1 MLSISCVGHLRSPRD
16 WTKQKTTPVDSE
28 VFRKLNSLLSQSFST
43 MRPMSNKDTLQSFLF
58 DGTDVRGEINTLT
71 DSYQEIMALQQYPL
85 PVACLFG
92 EFLAAASLIAASLKY
107 AGMVTV
113 QATGD
118 GPISAVMAE
127 CTAEQKVRGI
137 VRGNI
142 TDFKDTDSHSLEEVL
157 GRGTL
162 AVTIEPDKGERYQGV
177 VAMDADNLSGCLE
190 HYFSQS
196 AQLPTMIKLAASAE
210 AVSGML
216 IQQMPVSE
224 GTEKARVDWQH
235 LTTLLETL
243 KSSEQLDLSHNDQL
257 YRLFHQDNVRLFQP
271 KTISF
276 NCSCSET
283 RTAQALIYLG
293 RDELLETIAEQGV
306 VSVTCQFCAQQY
318 EFNEAAIK
326 ALFHSDGDVVH

>member
-1 MLSISCVGHLRSPRD
+1 
-16 WTKQKTTPVDSE
+16 
-28 VFRKLNSLLSQSFST
+28 
-43 MRPMSNKDTLQSFLF
+43 MSNKDTLQSFLF

-85 PVACLFG
+85 SIACLFG

-127 CTAEQKVRGI
+127 CTAEQQIRGI

-142 TDFKDTDSHSLEEVL
+142 TDFKDTDNHSLAEML

-210 AVSGML
+210 AVSGVL

-224 GTEKARVDWQH
+224 GTEKARADWQH

-243 KSSEQLDLSHNDQL
+243 KSSEQLGLSHNDQL
-257 YRLFHQDNVRLFQP
+257 YRLFHQDNVRLFEP
-271 KTISF
+271 KAVSF
-276 NCSCSET
+276 ACSCSET

-293 RDELLETIAEQGV
+293 RDELLETIAEQGL
-306 VSVTCQFCAQQY
+306 VSVTCQFCAKQY
-318 EFNEAAIK
+318 QFDEPAVR
-326 ALFHSDGDVVH
+326 ALFQSEGDVVH